1 MRPMDQNNNDGNVC
15 LVFTLDIH
23 IGRYALTPA
32 WREVRS
38 GLCFRA
44 SSVTAVPTPL
54 VPWRRNPH
62 QALEFHERLDRR
74 SDLDLTTSKRDTTY
88 TRQIPTRYVRTTR
101 RGATVNHR
109 DKRSRRPR
117 SPRRRRPPSQL
128 LEALA
133 NTRFRTDGRPQVPRG
148 AAKEEAER
156 CHALSAPRSLLGGTT
171 HHHLKKSDIRRFVRL
186 CLGVLVEHLLRVLSY
201 SSAS

>member
-1 MRPMDQNNNDGNVC
+1 M
-15 LVFTLDIH
+15 L
-23 IGRYALTPA
+23 PA
-32 WREVRS
+32 GTVS
-38 GLCFRA
+38 P
-44 SSVTAVPTPL
+44 VPTPL
-54 VPWRRNPH
+54 VPWQENPH

-101 RGATVNHR
+101 RGAAVNYR
-109 DKRSRRPR
+109 DTRTRRPK
-117 SPRRRRPPSQL
+117 SPRRRRPLSKSS
-128 LEALA
+128 EALT
-133 NTRFRTDGRPQVPRG
+133 NTTFRTDGRPQVPRG
-148 AAKEEAER
+148 AAEEEAER
-156 CHALSAPRSLLGGTT
+156 CHALPAPRSLLGGTT